1 VVTAGADQDR
11 VLSEMS
17 QMLEHKFK
25 IRHMTVQLERDNR
38 REREPGH
45 F

>member
-1 VVTAGADQDR
+1 MVSPDADQDR

-17 QMLEHKFK
+17 HVPERKFK
-25 IRHMTVQLERDNR
+25 IRHVTVQLERDSP
-38 REREPGH
+38 REREPEP

>member
-1 VVTAGADQDR
+1 MDADHDR
-11 VLSEMS
+11 VLAKTSHP
-17 QMLEHKFK
+17 LECRFN
-25 IRHMTVQLERDNR
+25 IRHMTVQLERDSR

>member
-1 VVTAGADQDR
+1 
-11 VLSEMS
+11 VLER
-17 QMLEHKFK
+17 KFN
-25 IRHMTVQLERDNR
+25 IRHMTVQLECDNR

>member
-1 VVTAGADQDR
+1 MSH
-11 VLSEMS
+11 VLER
-17 QMLEHKFK
+17 KFNN
-25 IRHMTVQLERDNR
+25 RHMTVQLERDRR